1 MLHATVLHAFD
12 VLAQVPNPG
21 SGSKPP
27 GSEGITKILGWA
39 AWVAFALCVMG
50 VIAAGAMMAI
60 SSRRG
65 EGGEHVSRL
74 GYVFGGCIIIGS
86 ASALV
91 GALV

>member
-1 MLHATVLHAFD
+1 MLLDLITAGPD

-21 SGSKPP
+21 RGAPPP
-27 GSEGITKILGWA
+27 GSQGIVKILGWA
-39 AWVAFALCVMG
+39 AWVAFSLCVMG